1 MQEELKNIVQ
11 NYLRALDFVTW
22 DRYTLTNQ
30 GITGL
35 EEYKVY
41 GWIAREE
48 DAYKDFVVLTVT
60 EYTDD
65 KHEVGYITSSS
76 KYSEIIAEVLEIDG
90 NHNPCIR
97 VEDTFGITN
106 MVELHPSKKI

>member
-11 NYLRALDFVTW
+11 NYLSALDFVTW
-22 DRYTLTNQ
+22 DRYILTNQ

-35 EEYKVY
+35 EEYRVY

-60 EYTDD
+60 EYTYNMHD
-65 KHEVGYITSSS
+65 VWYITSSAH
-76 KYSEIIAEVLEIDG
+76 YSEHIGKILGAVD
-90 NHNPCIR
+90 HNPCIR